1 MNAIVAVYSDWGIGY
16 NGRQTIVMPEDRK
29 RFREITDGGV
39 VIAGRKTFAE
49 LRGPL
54 PNRRNIVLTRD
65 RAFAADGVDV
75 ARSADE
81 VAALVA
87 DEDPERVFV
96 IGGGEIYRL
105 FLPMCGFAY
114 VTKIGASPRSDT
126 FFPNLD
132 EMPGWSCEGV
142 AAPLSPFRKNV
153 AASLSDCHADVAS
166 PPTSFHKYRN
176 NNPQTLTPKGDNY
189 V

>member
-16 NGRQTIVMPEDRK
+16 NGGQTIVIPEDRK

-39 VIAGRKTFAE
+39 VIAGRKTFGE
-49 LRGPL
+49 LRRPL

-65 RAFAADGVDV
+65 CAYAQDGVEI
-75 ARSADE
+75 AHSAGE

-87 DEDPERVFV
+87 EEDPERVFV

-105 FLPMCGFAY
+105 FLPMCEFAY
-114 VTKIGASPRSDT
+114 VTRIDASPQSDT

-132 EMPGWSCEGV
+132 ELPGWSLEG
-142 AAPLSPFRKNV
+142 AAPQS
-153 AASLSDCHADVAS
+153 SY
-166 PPTSFHKYRN
+166 HKYRN
-176 NNPQTLTPKGDNY
+176 NNTQILTHKGDNY